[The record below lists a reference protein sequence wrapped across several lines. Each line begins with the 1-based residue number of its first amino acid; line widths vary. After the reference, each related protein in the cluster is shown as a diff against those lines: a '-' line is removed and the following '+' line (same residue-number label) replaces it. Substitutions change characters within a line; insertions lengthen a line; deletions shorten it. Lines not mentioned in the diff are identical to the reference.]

1 MLMHRSVLLDE
12 TIENLNIREDGIYID
27 CTLGYGGHGEAIL
40 KRIKR
45 GWLFAFDKDIDA
57 IKFSNERLSKI
68 SNNFELI
75 NTSFSLLKDEMY
87 QRNIDK
93 VDGIIF
99 DLGVSSPQ
107 IDVVER
113 GFSYMNDYRLD
124 MRMDK
129 NQSLDA
135 HYVVNNYSYE
145 KLIDIF
151 FNYGEERYSKNIA
164 KKICDYRDKK
174 SIETTLELV
183 KIINKSIPKESKD
196 TVKRI
201 FQAIRIEVN
210 NELNEIER
218 AIEDSINMLKT
229 HGRLCVITFH
239 SLEDKMVK
247 KIFKKYSE
255 VNKIVKGL
263 PEIPD
268 EYKPIIKI
276 IDRIYPSKEELS
288 NNSRSKSSTLRIIER
303 L

>member
-1 MLMHRSVLLDE
+1 MHRSVLLDE

-27 CTLGYGGHGEAIL
+27 CTLGYGGHSEAIL

-129 NQSLDA
+129 NQALDA

-239 SLEDKMVK
+239 SLEDKIVK
-247 KIFKKYSE
+247 RIFKKYSE

>member
-1 MLMHRSVLLDE
+1 MHRSVLLDE

-239 SLEDKMVK
+239 SLEDKIVK
-247 KIFKKYSE
+247 RIFKKYSE

>member
-239 SLEDKMVK
+239 SLEDKIVK
-247 KIFKKYSE
+247 RIFKKYSE

>member
-1 MLMHRSVLLDE
+1 MHRSVLLDE

-75 NTSFSLLKDEMY
+75 NTSFSLLKNEMY

>member
-1 MLMHRSVLLDE
+1 MHRSVLLDE

-57 IKFSNERLSKI
+57 LKFSNERLSKI

-239 SLEDKMVK
+239 SLEDKIVK
-247 KIFKKYSE
+247 RIFKKYSE

>member
-239 SLEDKMVK
+239 SLEDKIVK

>member
-1 MLMHRSVLLDE
+1 MHKSVLLDE
-12 TIENLNIREDGIYID
+12 TINGLDIKEDGIYID
-27 CTLGYGGHGEAIL
+27 CTLGYGGHSEAIL

-68 SNNFELI
+68 SKNYELI
-75 NTSFSLLKDEMY
+75 NTSFSLLKDELY

-107 IDVVER
+107 IDLVER

-129 NQSLDA
+129 NQTLDA
-135 HYVVNNYSYE
+135 HYIVNNYSYE
-145 KLIDIF
+145 KLTNIF

-164 KKICDYRDKK
+164 KKICEYRDKK
-174 SIETTLELV
+174 TIETTLELV
-183 KIINKSIPKESKD
+183 RIINRSIPKESKD

-210 NELNEIER
+210 DELNEIEK
-218 AIEDSINMLKT
+218 AIEEAISMLKT

-239 SLEDKMVK
+239 SLEDRIVK
-247 KIFKKYSE
+247 RIFKKYSE
-255 VNKIVKGL
+255 INKLVKGL

-276 IDRIYPSKEELS
+276 IDRVFPSKEELN

>member
-1 MLMHRSVLLDE
+1 MHRSVLLDE

-75 NTSFSLLKDEMY
+75 NTSFSLLKNEMY

-239 SLEDKMVK
+239 SLEDKIVK

>member
-1 MLMHRSVLLDE
+1 MHRSVLLDE

>member
-129 NQSLDA
+129 NQALDA

>member
-1 MLMHRSVLLDE
+1 MHRSVLLDE

-239 SLEDKMVK
+239 SLEDKIVK

>member
-1 MLMHRSVLLDE
+1 
-12 TIENLNIREDGIYID
+12 
-27 CTLGYGGHGEAIL
+27 
-40 KRIKR
+40 
-45 GWLFAFDKDIDA
+45 
-57 IKFSNERLSKI
+57 
-68 SNNFELI
+68 
-75 NTSFSLLKDEMY
+75 
-87 QRNIDK
+87 
-93 VDGIIF
+93 
-99 DLGVSSPQ
+99 
-107 IDVVER
+107 
-113 GFSYMNDYRLD
+113 MNDYRLD

-239 SLEDKMVK
+239 SLEDKIVK
-247 KIFKKYSE
+247 RIFKKYSE